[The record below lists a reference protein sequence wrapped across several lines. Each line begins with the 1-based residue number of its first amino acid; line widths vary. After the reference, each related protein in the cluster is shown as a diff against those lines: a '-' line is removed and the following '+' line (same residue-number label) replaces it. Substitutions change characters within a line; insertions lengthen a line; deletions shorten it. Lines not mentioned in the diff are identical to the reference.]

1 MSTPTAHRVISLKLQ
16 RKRYDAEYVE
26 RYIMYRGAKLTITDE
41 MFTELL
47 SLIPEVWNS
56 DKDRLTQFV
65 MFEDNTFFCVRNKDI
80 YNFSTKE
87 TEDKTYFFNAATPQQ
102 VSKIVKILTDY
113 FAKKKLEEVDNFY
126 DTIINS
132 LSDLSFV
139 KQRLLYMRN
148 MALAQSDYMFNSD
161 YQFKN
166 EEIKQSWID
175 YRQEWRDIT
184 GTDAWKN
191 NDLQSLSVPV
201 APRSVDTFQLVLG
214 ELKYSL
220 SSVEV
225 TDSLLD
231 ELNMSV
237 DCVNYDNVSRNFGE
251 IYFKLEILKTL
262 GKLKIPFATDAESEI
277 DNIEESLSNVKL
289 LPMDVY
295 TRFKSIQEIEGEETP
310 FTMKQILDQQISD
323 IDAKIVAI
331 DSKLREYNVDFTISD
346 ILEKFLADTK
356 VRAQEIE
363 RQYEAESLI
372 ADLQVSGDE
381 S

>member
-1 MSTPTAHRVISLKLQ
+1 MPAPTAHRVISLKLQ

-26 RYIMYRGAKLTITDE
+26 RYIIYRGAKLTITDE

-65 MFEDNTFFCVRNKDI
+65 LFEDNTFFCVRNKDI

-87 TEDKTYFFNAATPQQ
+87 TEDKTYFFNAATPRQI
-102 VSKIVKILTDY
+102 SEIVKVLNDY

-139 KQRLLYMRN
+139 KQRLLYLRD
-148 MALAQSDYMFNSD
+148 MALAKSDYMFNSD
-161 YQFKN
+161 YPFNN

-184 GTDAWKN
+184 STDAWKN

-201 APRSVDTFQLVLG
+201 APRSVDTFQLVIG

-237 DCVNYDNVSRNFGE
+237 DCVNYDNVARNFGE
-251 IYFKLEILKTL
+251 MYFKLEILKTL
-262 GKLKIPFATDAESEI
+262 GKLKIPFAADTDSEI
-277 DNIEESLSNVKL
+277 DNIEESLANVKL

-295 TRFKSIQEIEGEETP
+295 TRFKSIQEVESEETS
-310 FTMKQILDQQISD
+310 FTMKGILDQQISD

-331 DSKLREYNVDFTISD
+331 DAKLKEYNVDFTISD
-346 ILEKFLADTK
+346 ILEKFVADTK
-356 VRAQEIE
+356 LRAEEIQ
-363 RQYEAESLI
+363 RQSEAENLI
-372 ADLQVSGDE
+372 SDLVVNGGE
-381 S
+381 V

>member
-1 MSTPTAHRVISLKLQ
+1 MSAPTAHRVISLKLQ

-26 RYIMYRGAKLTITDE
+26 RYIIYRGAKLTITDE

-65 MFEDNTFFCVRNKDI
+65 LFEDNTFFCVRNKDI
-80 YNFSTKE
+80 YNFSRKE
-87 TEDKTYFFNAATPQQ
+87 TEDKTYFFNAATPLQI
-102 VSKIVKILTDY
+102 SEIVKVLTDY

-126 DTIINS
+126 DVIINS

-139 KQRLLYMRN
+139 KQRLLYLRD
-148 MALAQSDYMFNSD
+148 MALAKSDYMFNSD
-161 YQFKN
+161 YPFNN
-166 EEIKQSWID
+166 EEIKQAWIN

-184 GTDAWKN
+184 STDAWVN

-201 APRSVDTFQLVLG
+201 APRSVDTFQLVIG

-237 DCVNYDNVSRNFGE
+237 DCVNYDNVARNFGE
-251 IYFKLEILKTL
+251 MYFKLEILKTL
-262 GKLKIPFATDAESEI
+262 SKLKIPFATNAESEI
-277 DNIEESLSNVKL
+277 DNIEESLANTKL

-295 TRFKSIQEIEGEETP
+295 ARFKSIQEIESEETP
-310 FTMKQILDQQISD
+310 FTMKGILEQQILD
-323 IDAKIVAI
+323 IDAKIAAI
-331 DSKLREYNVDFTISD
+331 DVKLKEYNIDFTISD
-346 ILEKFLADTK
+346 ILEKFVADTK
-356 VRAQEIE
+356 LRAEEIQRRE
-363 RQYEAESLI
+363 EAENLI
-372 ADLQVSGDE
+372 SDLIVNEDE
-381 S
+381 V

>member
-1 MSTPTAHRVISLKLQ
+1 MSAPTAHRVISLKLQ

-26 RYIMYRGAKLTITDE
+26 RYIIYRGAKLTITDE

-47 SLIPEVWNS
+47 SLIPEIWNS

-65 MFEDNTFFCVRNKDI
+65 LFEDNTFFCVRNKDI
-80 YNFSTKE
+80 YNFSRKE
-87 TEDKTYFFNAATPQQ
+87 TEDKTYFFNAATPLQI
-102 VSKIVKILTDY
+102 SEIVKVLTDY

-126 DTIINS
+126 DVIINS

-139 KQRLLYMRN
+139 KQRLLYLRD
-148 MALAQSDYMFNSD
+148 MALAKSDYMFNSD
-161 YQFKN
+161 YPFNN
-166 EEIKQSWID
+166 EEIKQAWIN

-184 GTDAWKN
+184 STDAWVN

-201 APRSVDTFQLVLG
+201 APRSVDTFQLVIG

-237 DCVNYDNVSRNFGE
+237 DCVNYDNVARNFGE
-251 IYFKLEILKTL
+251 MYFKLEILKTL
-262 GKLKIPFATDAESEI
+262 SKLKIPFATNAESEI
-277 DNIEESLSNVKL
+277 DNIEESLANTKL

-295 TRFKSIQEIEGEETP
+295 ARFKSIQEIESEETP
-310 FTMKQILDQQISD
+310 FTMKGILEQQILD
-323 IDAKIVAI
+323 IDAKIAAI
-331 DSKLREYNVDFTISD
+331 DVKLKEYNIDFTISD
-346 ILEKFLADTK
+346 ILEKFVADTK
-356 VRAQEIE
+356 LRAEEIQRRE
-363 RQYEAESLI
+363 EAENLI
-372 ADLQVSGDE
+372 SDLIVNEDE
-381 S
+381 V

>member
-1 MSTPTAHRVISLKLQ
+1 MSAPTAHRVISLKLQ

-26 RYIMYRGAKLTITDE
+26 RYIIYRGAKLTITDE

-65 MFEDNTFFCVRNKDI
+65 LFEDNTFFCVRNKDI
-80 YNFSTKE
+80 YNFSRKE
-87 TEDKTYFFNAATPQQ
+87 TEDKTYFFNAATPLQI
-102 VSKIVKILTDY
+102 SEIVKVLTDY

-126 DTIINS
+126 DIIINS

-139 KQRLLYMRN
+139 KQRLLYLRD
-148 MALAQSDYMFNSD
+148 MALAKSDYMFNSD
-161 YQFKN
+161 YPFNN
-166 EEIKQSWID
+166 EEIKQAWIN

-184 GTDAWKN
+184 STDAWVN

-201 APRSVDTFQLVLG
+201 APRSVDTFQLVIG

-237 DCVNYDNVSRNFGE
+237 DCVNYDNVARNFGE
-251 IYFKLEILKTL
+251 MYFKLEILKTL
-262 GKLKIPFATDAESEI
+262 SKLKIPFATNAESEI
-277 DNIEESLSNVKL
+277 DNIEESLANTKL

-295 TRFKSIQEIEGEETP
+295 ARFKSIQEIESEETP
-310 FTMKQILDQQISD
+310 FTMKGILEQQILD
-323 IDAKIVAI
+323 IDAKIAAI
-331 DSKLREYNVDFTISD
+331 DVKLKEYNIDFTISD
-346 ILEKFLADTK
+346 ILEKFVADTK
-356 VRAQEIE
+356 LRAEEIQ
-363 RQYEAESLI
+363 RQYEAENLI
-372 ADLQVSGDE
+372 SDLIVNEDE
-381 S
+381 V